1 MTRIFILLFVA
12 LMALPSFGQS
22 RWPAEKVLFSDSET
36 LQSKFNDG
44 DLKGVDVGTFASLP
58 PSGVSDG
65 LFVVIDCATVAC
77 TAGSGAIWGTR
88 QWDGSAWKTVGLN
101 ATDLCTG
108 SESLRGDGSCTVPS
122 GGGTGVQA
130 ALDHGFTH
138 DTISLG
144 SPISGGLQMA
154 GTFQAPASLV
164 LSDINSEGVNI
175 HQFMLDL
182 PIGSKIS
189 VIDTATG
196 DGWIYTT
203 NNAGDSSGL
212 GTPGVFWL
220 VTPLFVSSS
229 TPAQATP
236 LRVELQP
243 NAGHQGVVNQSLACS
258 AGNLNIPLE
267 SGTFRISCADGDTL
281 TLPSYTPFNAGSPIE
296 QVLFNAGTGE
306 LTIVPNV
313 ADTVRNSRSTLVI
326 SGNDL
331 AKVTQYRDGEIFLT
345 GGHSGLHTEI
355 GPYDGQ
361 IRSRAQNPG
370 SLVQNDFVEWLMGTD
385 FAASVGQTALPQS
398 EPDSTV
404 GWGYNMGRL
413 SGVTDNHAEHAY
425 FHRTENS
432 FRSTLATNDE
442 TWVEWN
448 DNLFAAHNFWI
459 LTGLGGGFNPIP
471 GSMVTHAN
479 GGTSRVVGWDSGTNQ
494 LDLLQDSGGFVD
506 GEGIVSDLYTGN
518 AAGMTL
524 SSGDII
530 QFVDDATRFSQG
542 VVVSYVDPL
551 VTWQAR
557 TSGLP
562 INGDTVTLVG
572 AGSASAILSG
582 LATGTQGTA
591 SLGAS
596 HTHVGNTTSPYSWR
610 WHICVWKTISAEF
623 TCSWAT
629 EPAILGR
636 VSTFRLGNNGA
647 GVNWGDQMEA
657 RLQVQNEV
665 LGDRE
670 SAVIRWSSRNQD
682 GSLRPTGTS
691 DPRVYTAE
699 LDLRGTNFGTLN
711 PIYFDVEPPIGP
723 VGSGTTVA
731 DIVAYNAPD
740 LGADG
745 GAILRAAAQ
754 SGADVNVHLDG
765 QFNTGNLQ
773 LGVSRLFEDPGV
785 GLRIK
790 QGSAAGSNIDGGL
803 IVTEPALTTEC
814 QSGGMT
820 SPNNTDRVS
829 PGLPFPITL
838 VSVSCT
844 VGGTTPSILL
854 SVDECDSQGANCVN
868 GGASITCN
876 GGVDLDA
883 AFTDAAFDADDAW
896 NFDTGAASGTVDYLA
911 WQVCYQRAVVE

>member
-345 GGHSGLHTEI
+345 GGYSLMQTQA
-355 GPYDGQ
+355 GPFGGVV
-361 IRSRAQNPG
+361 RSRGPNPG
-370 SLVQNDFVEWLMGTD
+370 SQVSGDLVDWMSGTA
-385 FAASVGQTALPQS
+385 FAATGGSPALPLPETDIVFGS
-398 EPDSTV
+398 A
-404 GWGYNMGRL
+404 YNL
-413 SGVTDNHAEHAY
+413 DQISGVTKNHSEHSMYAY
-425 FHRTENS
+425 RCELA
-432 FRSTLATNDE
+432 FRSTLGTNDK
-442 TWVEWN
+442 TWIECN
-448 DNLFAAHNFWI
+448 DQFFAPHNWWI
-459 LTGLGGGFNPIP
+459 ITGLGGGFDPLV

-479 GGTSRVVGWDSGTNQ
+479 GGTSRVVDWDSGTNQ

-506 GEGIVSDLYTGN
+506 GEGIVSDVYTGN

-524 SSGDII
+524 SPGDVI
-530 QFVDDATRFSQG
+530 QFVDTSTRFAQG
-542 VVVSYVDPL
+542 VVVSYADPL

-562 INGDTVTLVG
+562 IDGDTVTLTTG
-572 AGSASAILSG
+572 ASASATLSS

-591 SLGAS
+591 ILDGT
-596 HTHVGNTTSPYSWR
+596 HTYVGNTTSPFSWR
-610 WHICVWKTISAEF
+610 HHIWIWQYLDGKFSR
-623 TCSWAT
+623 SWIT
-629 EPAILGR
+629 ELPAHGR
-636 VSTFRLGNNGA
+636 GATFRLGNNGA
-647 GVNWGDQMEA
+647 AVNWDGQIES
-657 RLQVQNEV
+657 RFQIQNEI
-665 LGDRE
+665 LGERE
-670 SAVIRWSSRNQD
+670 SGVSRWSNRNQD

-691 DPRVYTAE
+691 DPRAWALE
-699 LDLRGTNFGTLN
+699 QDWRGTNFGNLS
-711 PIYFDVEPPIGP
+711 PIWLDIEPPSGP
-723 VGSGTTVA
+723 VGSGTTITDLVG
-731 DIVAYNAPD
+731 INIGD
-740 LGADG
+740 LGALATAG
-745 GAILRAAAQ
+745 SAIRISAQ
-754 SGADVNVHLDG
+754 SGAQTNIDMEGGNW
-765 QFNTGNLQ
+765 NTGHFE
-773 LGVSRLFEDPGV
+773 LGDTHIWNDETNDEI
-785 GLRIK
+785 RIK
-790 QGSAAGSNIDGGL
+790 DGSAPTSETDGAA
-803 IVTEPALTTEC
+803 IVTEGEVSSLTVDIADPVDGSDACTE
-814 QSGGMT
+814 GDMWLNHTG
-820 SPNNTDRVS
+820 NTI
-829 PGLPFPITL
+829 FF
-838 VSVSCT
+838 C
-844 VGGTTPSILL
+844 
-854 SVDECDSQGANCVN
+854 VDTAGDDWW
-868 GGASITCN
+868 
-876 GGVDLDA
+876 GVDLS
-883 AFTDAAFDADDAW
+883 
-896 NFDTGAASGTVDYLA
+896 DTP
-911 WQVCYQRAVVE
+911 